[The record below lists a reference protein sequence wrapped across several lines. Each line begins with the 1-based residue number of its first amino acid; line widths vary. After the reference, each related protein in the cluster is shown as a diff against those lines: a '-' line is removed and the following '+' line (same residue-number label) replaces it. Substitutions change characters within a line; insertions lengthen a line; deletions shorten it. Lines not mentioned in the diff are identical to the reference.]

1 MSNLTLYNLTT
12 DCVIDVLRNSRNPE
26 RIKNY
31 TIPTAEE
38 SVVSAAKQAKI
49 NKSLKETVLKTWLII
64 GLFTMFWYKDNL
76 DI

>member
-49 NKSLKETVLKTWLII
+49 NKSLKETILSHAI
-64 GLFTMFWYKDNL
+64 
-76 DI
+76 